1 MPERQKIMSKKSKR
15 FMTACILI
23 LILIFSISSSG
34 CRTVP
39 VYGFVSSDPNALDL
53 VRTQP
58 GAIVTQAD
66 GTVTKLPKAGRWA
79 SDDFWEKALKAV
91 KFGKD

>member
-1 MPERQKIMSKKSKR
+1 M
-15 FMTACILI
+15 
-23 LILIFSISSSG
+23 
-34 CRTVP
+34 
-39 VYGFVSSDPNALDL
+39 YGFVSSDPNALDL

-79 SDDFWEKALKAV
+79 SDDFWEKALKAG